1 MEQKV
6 QKLTFVE
13 YLRDVLLDT
22 DYDSMASRAD
32 LEGESLAEILHENLN
47 GKGYEVEMTD
57 AEFKCLTKHLQAF
70 VDEHYDDAVALVDEA
85 NENAREWEE
94 ARQEG
99 LRGNY

>member
-22 DYDSMASRAD
+22 DYDSMARRAD
-32 LEGESLAEILHENLN
+32 QEGESLAEILHENLN
-47 GKGYEVEMTD
+47 GSDWEVDMTD
-57 AEFKCLTKHLQAF
+57 KEFECLTKHLQAF
-70 VDEHYDDAVALVDEA
+70 VDDYYDDAVELVDEA